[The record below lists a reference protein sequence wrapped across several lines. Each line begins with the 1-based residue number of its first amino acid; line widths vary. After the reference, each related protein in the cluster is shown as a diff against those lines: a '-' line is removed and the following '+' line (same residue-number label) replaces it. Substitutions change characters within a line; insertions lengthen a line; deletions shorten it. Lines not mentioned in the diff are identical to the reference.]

1 MRGRN
6 NSLNDKFMEENAL
19 IELINVGERNLK
31 CLIEVKGSGH
41 AIHLYKQSVVV
52 HSIKEL
58 INK

>member
-31 CLIEVKGSGH
+31 CLIEVKGSVMQF
-41 AIHLYKQSVVV
+41 I
-52 HSIKEL
+52 
-58 INK
+58 